1 MLATDAH
8 NPKQEKKMSK
18 EDFIKNTQRPCP
30 SITAQYLSDVY
41 DRITK
46 EKF

>member
-1 MLATDAH
+1 
-8 NPKQEKKMSK
+8 MSK